1 MKKILVLTLIAAFV
15 LTATLGLAANKSA
28 FFTRKVP
35 GGPVLVSN
43 ETLTTGDIWFVD
55 SGSSGAGTTSAYGQS
70 PDSPCSTLE
79 ACVNN
84 STGSQGDW
92 IVVMSGHA
100 ETLTSATELVLD
112 KADIRIMGLG
122 EGRAMPAFTVD
133 NTAASINV
141 DAANVTLE
149 NLFFD
154 FTATDSVDDPFDI
167 NAADFSMVDCE
178 IVFADSTG
186 QADKLFTLDAN
197 ADRFLLLRTTIRGGA
212 NAGATDAITAAGT
225 TPEGLYIIDSS
236 IEGDFDNA
244 AVYGTAAITD
254 IVFLRSHFENHQD
267 GDHAIELSGNA
278 LGYMEDCTVTTNAIG
293 TALDPGTLE
302 LFDVTWYDNDHPANA
317 VGSNVFAE
325 AVSGFGLAG
334 IQLDTS
340 YIADASLPA
349 DPTSDSMAAFIASG
363 GTALGTEL
371 PDSMSIVDLL
381 GAFTGGVGDAAQDD
395 NVKASLDLLNT
406 DTAIIVADT
415 PFIADLSLPV
425 DPTANSLAAFIASGG
440 TALGTELADSRSV
453 VDAIGHT
460 GTAFSATTG
469 LGYWMEKT
477 VSNSVDEV
485 TANIWDIAGG
495 GILVKSFFGIV
506 TVLIGANV
514 TTCTIQIDPDDGSA
528 NNELSTAVAIETDV
542 LGTKY
547 VFSNANPSVLT
558 PLTSGAAGGGSI
570 LMSPWIV
577 REGMLSQV
585 MSADPGGAVGD
596 HIMWYMTYVP
606 LVTGVTVTAQ

>member
-236 IEGDFDNA
+236 IETGECLTYDQAKEYVANLRTGGYKDWRLPDTSELAIVYNSKPYFPSSGAEWYWTSETIDEAMINGGK
-244 AVYGTAAITD
+244 AV
-254 IVFLRSHFENHQD
+254 VFYPD
-267 GDHAIELSGNA
+267 KK
-278 LGYMEDCTVTTNAIG
+278 
-293 TALDPGTLE
+293 
-302 LFDVTWYDNDHPANA
+302 
-317 VGSNVFAE
+317 NVFKKIYLKFSSCGFVH
-325 AVSGFGLAG
+325 AVR
-334 IQLDTS
+334 
-340 YIADASLPA
+340 P
-349 DPTSDSMAAFIASG
+349 
-363 GTALGTEL
+363 
-371 PDSMSIVDLL
+371 
-381 GAFTGGVGDAAQDD
+381 
-395 NVKASLDLLNT
+395 
-406 DTAIIVADT
+406 
-415 PFIADLSLPV
+415 
-425 DPTANSLAAFIASGG
+425 
-440 TALGTELADSRSV
+440 
-453 VDAIGHT
+453 
-460 GTAFSATTG
+460 
-469 LGYWMEKT
+469 
-477 VSNSVDEV
+477 
-485 TANIWDIAGG
+485 
-495 GILVKSFFGIV
+495 
-506 TVLIGANV
+506 
-514 TTCTIQIDPDDGSA
+514 
-528 NNELSTAVAIETDV
+528 
-542 LGTKY
+542 
-547 VFSNANPSVLT
+547 
-558 PLTSGAAGGGSI
+558 
-570 LMSPWIV
+570 
-577 REGMLSQV
+577 
-585 MSADPGGAVGD
+585 
-596 HIMWYMTYVP
+596 
-606 LVTGVTVTAQ
+606 